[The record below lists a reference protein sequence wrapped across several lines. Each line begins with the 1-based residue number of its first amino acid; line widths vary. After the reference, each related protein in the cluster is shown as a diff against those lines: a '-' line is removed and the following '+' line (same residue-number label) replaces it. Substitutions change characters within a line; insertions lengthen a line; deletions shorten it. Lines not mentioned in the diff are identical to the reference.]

1 MHDVCHYVD
10 EGFMF
15 EGSIEYASFHV
26 QRIAEAKIQ
35 TKFKHMSKWEIAKII
50 LFLSSNPIIHEFL
63 TYFFNNY

>member
-35 TKFKHMSKWEIAKII
+35 TKFKHMSKWEIAKIVNFVE
-50 LFLSSNPIIHEFL
+50 L
-63 TYFFNNY
+63 